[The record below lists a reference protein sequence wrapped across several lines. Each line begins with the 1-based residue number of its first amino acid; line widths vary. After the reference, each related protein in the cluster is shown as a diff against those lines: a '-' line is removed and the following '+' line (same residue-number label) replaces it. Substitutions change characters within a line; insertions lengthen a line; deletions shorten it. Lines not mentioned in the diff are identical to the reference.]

1 MQGLSSFAAGFDPI
15 DTAPALIALVIGLI
29 VWRRHRA
36 DRRARL
42 FLALAV
48 SELAFGLPLLLS
60 LNIPRTPL
68 GAAATDGLLVTI
80 GLLSAALFLH
90 FGLSFPHAR
99 PWLRRG
105 YMTSL
110 YSAAVVVGVISAAVT
125 LVDARPAVRDVVH
138 AVLMLVGPL
147 VLIASI
153 TACVAIYRSYREMT
167 ADERRTY
174 RVPVLGVL
182 VGMIA
187 SMTVSL
193 LLGVMFGLVFGV
205 EHRYAIWTVNTL
217 ATAGELLLPLFFFLA
232 ASKHRL
238 LERHGQDY
246 VSGN

>member
-1 MQGLSSFAAGFDPI
+1 
-15 DTAPALIALVIGLI
+15 
-29 VWRRHRA
+29 
-36 DRRARL
+36 
-42 FLALAV
+42 
-48 SELAFGLPLLLS
+48 
-60 LNIPRTPL
+60 
-68 GAAATDGLLVTI
+68 
-80 GLLSAALFLH
+80 
-90 FGLSFPHAR
+90 
-99 PWLRRG
+99 
-105 YMTSL
+105 
-110 YSAAVVVGVISAAVT
+110 
-125 LVDARPAVRDVVH
+125 DVVH

-232 ASKHRL
+232 ASQHRL